1 MTPKMPLIRFIK
13 RDTGLKILFVATEA
27 APFIKIGGLGEVM
40 YALPRALRELG
51 HDARVIIPKYAS
63 ITGDKYKFQYHVEG
77 LAINDKSENSERSII
92 CNVKI
97 LEQDSGERTT
107 NYFLENQEYFE
118 QRGSVY
124 GYDDDAARWTV
135 LCRGTLEFIKK
146 NDWIPDVIVGSD
158 WQGGL
163 IPNLIKTEYANDPV
177 ISKIATVF
185 SIHNLHY
192 QGMFDHHHINELDYD
207 DGQSTIPTLSDAR
220 LLKTNFMRR
229 GIRYADVINTVS
241 PTYAQEIITREYG
254 ELLDTILQ
262 ERRSRIFGILNGI
275 DYVSNNPIS
284 NPHVEFKYNQKS
296 LSERAKNKVFLQ
308 KKFNLEENLD
318 VPIFAIV
325 SRLSEQKGLDLL
337 VETIEPLLNNYK
349 FQFIVL
355 GTGDSRFLTLFG
367 DLDKKYEQV
376 ASHLSFD
383 RALPHNIYAGAD
395 IILVPSRFEPC
406 GLVQMEAMRYGA
418 IPLVRKTGGLAD
430 SVEQY
435 SPITKTG
442 TGFVFENY
450 DKFALFGK
458 MVEAIEAFK
467 YKDNW
472 KGMQKRAMSTNFS
485 WTKSAKEY
493 VELFKKAI
501 AFNKES
507 KD

>member
-1 MTPKMPLIRFIK
+1 MTPKMPLMRFMK
-13 RDTGLKILFVATEA
+13 RERGLKILFVATEA
-27 APFIKIGGLGEVM
+27 FPFIKVGGLGEVM
-40 YALPRALRELG
+40 YALPKALQELDQ
-51 HDARVIIPKYAS
+51 DARVIIPKYSS
-63 ITGDKYKFQYHVEG
+63 IPADKYKFQSHVEG
-77 LAINDKSENSERSII
+77 LSINDKTENGDRSII

-97 LEQDSGERTT
+97 LEQNPGEPLT

-124 GYDDDAARWTV
+124 GYDDDAARWSV
-135 LCRGTLEFIKK
+135 LCRGALEFIKK
-146 NDWIPDVIVGSD
+146 NDWVPDVIVASD

-163 IPNLIKTEYANDPV
+163 IPNLIKTEYAHDPI

-192 QGMFDHHHINELDYD
+192 QGMFDHHHINELDFD
-207 DGQSTIPTLSDAR
+207 DGQSTIPTLSDPR

-229 GIRYADVINTVS
+229 AIRYADVINTVS
-241 PTYAQEIITREYG
+241 PTYAQEIMTSEFG

-275 DYVSNNPIS
+275 DYTSNDPAH
-284 NPHVEFKYNQKS
+284 NPHVEFKYTQKD
-296 LSERAKNKVFLQ
+296 LSARDKNKRFLQ
-308 KKFNLEENLD
+308 KKFNLEENPD

-337 VETIEPLLNNYK
+337 LETIEPLLNNYK

-355 GTGDSRFLTLFG
+355 GTGDSRFLSFFG
-367 DLDKKYEQV
+367 DLDKKYNQV
-376 ASHLSFD
+376 TTHLSFD
-383 RALPHNIYAGAD
+383 RALPHNIYSGAD

-418 IPLVRKTGGLAD
+418 LPLVRKTGGLAD

-435 SPITKTG
+435 SPLTKTG
-442 TGFVFENY
+442 TGFIFDKY
-450 DKFALFGK
+450 DKYALFGT
-458 MVEAIEAFK
+458 MVQAIETFK

-472 KGMQKRAMSTNFS
+472 RGIQKRAMSTNFS

-493 VELFKKAI
+493 IDLFKKAI
-501 AFNKES
+501 NFNKES
-507 KD
+507 RE